1 MIGDEFCH
9 CHFPSIF
16 EARPSGAFLTPS
28 PTGKA
33 EMAGAGKG
41 KENKMTNEGPHR
53 ELGGKNKRI
62 TENWKDFG

>member
-1 MIGDEFCH
+1 MNFVI
-9 CHFPSIF
+9 SIF
-16 EARPSGAFLTPS
+16 LVFSSGPTNRVAFSPPS